1 MRGYRKV
8 VARVMEGWRPQ
19 TAVLLGLVTMLAAA
33 CGGSGGSPQSGGGGK
48 VKIGVIQITLTHGYQ
63 QVLNEGYKFEAKKNG
78 VDTSFCINNLN
89 PSQDVKCAED
99 LLSAGV
105 SVLINAPADPG
116 SWDSVVQ
123 LAKAKNIPV
132 VNDGSPETITPG
144 MVPFTGTDS
153 VLAGKLDGDFVVE
166 WIKANLGGKATAA
179 ELTLPTF
186 TDCQNRN
193 KGFQQAMAALPSA
206 PIVASADG
214 KGLRAQALPATE
226 NMLQGH
232 PDINVVFG
240 CNDDSALGA
249 LSALQGKST
258 ASALVVG
265 IDGTQEAFQEIQKG
279 GMFRADVAQRPDCY
293 SRRMMDIAAQLA
305 KKEKTVESYNS
316 QGYYFMKP
324 ALVTKANVDAW
335 LKWTGT
341 PETAP
346 EPCAFS
352 TNHQ

>member
-1 MRGYRKV
+1 MILRATQAWWPRMAGV
-8 VARVMEGWRPQ
+8 
-19 TAVLLGLVTMLAAA
+19 LGLLTVLTAA
-33 CGGSGGSPQSGGGGK
+33 CGGSGGGPQSASK
-48 VKIGVIQITLTHGYQ
+48 PKIGVIQITLTHGYQ
-63 QVLNEGYKFEAKKNG
+63 QILNEGYKTQAAKNG
-78 VDTSFCINNLN
+78 VDVAFCINNLN
-89 PSQDVKCAED
+89 PSQDVRCAED
-99 LLSAGV
+99 LLSGGAT
-105 SVLINAPADPG
+105 VLINAPADPG
-116 SWDSVVQ
+116 SWSSVLQV
-123 LAKAKNIPV
+123 AKAKNVPV

-153 VLAGKLDGDFVVE
+153 VLAGKLDGDFTVK
-166 WIKANLGGKATAA
+166 WIKTNLAGKATVA

-193 KGFQQAMAALPSA
+193 KGFHQSLDTLTTA

-214 KGLRAQALPATE
+214 KGQRASALPATE

-249 LSALQGKST
+249 LSALQGKNKVAAST
-258 ASALVVG
+258 LVVG
-265 IDGTQEAFQEIQKG
+265 IDGTQEAFQEIQKA

-293 SRRMMDIAAQLA
+293 SRRMMDIASQLG

-316 QGYYFMKP
+316 QGFYFMKP
-324 ALVTKANVDAW
+324 ALVTKDNVDNW
-335 LKWTGT
+335 LKWKGT